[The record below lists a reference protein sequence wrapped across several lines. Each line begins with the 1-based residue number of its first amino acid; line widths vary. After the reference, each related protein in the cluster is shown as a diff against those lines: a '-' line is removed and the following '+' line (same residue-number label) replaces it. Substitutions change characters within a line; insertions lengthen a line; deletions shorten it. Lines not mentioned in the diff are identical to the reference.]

1 MCLDHKSTKFVGIF
15 QRGRDFFVGFLGKCK
30 MSDGFYSPNKSLAVT
45 GWKIKTGYLAF
56 ERGDDKE
63 KRDFFLLSC
72 ENLFILGFTSQRKK
86 GVFVLF
92 VSRSTCS
99 LVP

>member
-1 MCLDHKSTKFVGIF
+1 
-15 QRGRDFFVGFLGKCK
+15 
-30 MSDGFYSPNKSLAVT
+30 MSGGFYSPNKSLSVT

>member
-1 MCLDHKSTKFVGIF
+1 
-15 QRGRDFFVGFLGKCK
+15 
-30 MSDGFYSPNKSLAVT
+30 MSDGFYSPNKSLSVT

-72 ENLFILGFTSQRKK
+72 ENLFIFEFTSQRKK

-99 LVP
+99 LVPWGAFR